1 MNIDDLKKTI
11 IDKKHRLFLLKKDGF
26 FRAPSFVDA
35 RGHYSKSTK
44 YASLECQ
51 RRRREIR
58 DLEKDLLK
66 LLHEHNRNIPK

>member
-11 IDKKHRLFLLKKDGF
+11 IDKKHRLFLLKKDKF
-26 FRAPSFVDA
+26 FNAPNYVDE
-35 RGHYSKSTK
+35 RGHFNKSTK

-58 DLEKDLLK
+58 DLEKELLK
-66 LLHEHNRNIPK
+66 LVHEHNRNIPK